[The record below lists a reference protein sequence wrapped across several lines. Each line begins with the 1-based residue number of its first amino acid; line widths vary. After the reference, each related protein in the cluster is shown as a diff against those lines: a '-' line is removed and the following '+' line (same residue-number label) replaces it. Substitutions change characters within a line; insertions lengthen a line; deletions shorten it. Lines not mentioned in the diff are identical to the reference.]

1 MHKNHPPGQEKF
13 ALVVHP
19 ERSQKYGRR
28 PLVKTERAFLA
39 QLKSVSR
46 SFYLTLRVL
55 PAGARLP
62 IAIAYLLARAAD
74 TIADSTEVSA
84 AQRLAVLIT
93 LRGVLEDPSRQA
105 DIVTPSLIKG
115 IKDPAERCLLKS
127 IPFVLSEFYSVGAQ
141 DKAAI
146 ANVVNVLIS
155 GMELDM
161 QRFHHAP
168 KAQPIALANDSELDD
183 YIYRVAGCVGAFWTE
198 IISRYDKAL
207 SHWDVAAMSE
217 QGVRYGKALQ
227 LTNILRDLPED
238 LSEGRCYLP
247 LDELCAAALTPQQL
261 LDAEKSNAV
270 KPIIHK
276 WLRKALAYYGE
287 AEQYVLAIP
296 WYCFRLRLAALW
308 PLLIGLATL
317 AKLARFGCYLDASQ
331 RIKVARPWVYR
342 MMILSIFC
350 VVSNRL
356 IKIWIADLRQQ
367 IEQAIIDS

>member
-1 MHKNHPPGQEKF
+1 
-13 ALVVHP
+13 V
-19 ERSQKYGRR
+19 R
-28 PLVKTERAFLA
+28 TEHAFLA

-55 PAGARLP
+55 PAGARRP

-74 TIADSTEVSA
+74 TIADSTEISA
-84 AQRLAVLIT
+84 AQRLAALII
-93 LRGVLEDPSRQA
+93 LRDALENPSRQA
-105 DIVTPSLIKG
+105 DVVTPSLIKG
-115 IKDPAERCLLKS
+115 VKDPAERRLLES
-127 IPFVLSEFYSVGAQ
+127 IPLVLSEFHSVGAQ
-141 DKAAI
+141 DKDSI
-146 ANVVNVLIS
+146 VKVVSVLIS
-155 GMELDM
+155 GMELDI
-161 QRFHHAP
+161 QRFHNFPQAH
-168 KAQPIALANDSELDD
+168 PIALANASELDD

-217 QGVRYGKALQ
+217 QGVCYGKALQ

-238 LSEGRCYLP
+238 LCEGRCYLP
-247 LDELCAAALTPQQL
+247 LDELCAVALTPQHL
-261 LDAEKSNAV
+261 LEAETSNTV

-276 WLRKALAYYGE
+276 WLKKALVYYGE
-287 AEQYVLAIP
+287 GEQYILAIP

-317 AKLARFGCYLDASQ
+317 AKIARLNCYLDVSQ
-331 RIKVARPWVYR
+331 RIKVTRPWVYR

-367 IEQAIIDS
+367 IEQAIIDP